1 MNLFMQGMR
10 RSGTTIVFDI
20 LSQDKRFDMY
30 YEPFSMGQ
38 KGALGGGSG
47 IQQFD
52 LMEKIRT
59 LRKSFIESR
68 GLSFSDGDFN
78 CGAPTNP
85 LLELETELP
94 AHCYQ
99 YLEYMIEQNEHTV
112 AKFTRM
118 YRKVSSLK
126 ELDPHGKFI
135 LLVRHPQEVV
145 SSYMYG
151 RDQRRLEK
159 FPDREKFFNTCDAMN
174 PWKSLDFFKGIIEQE
189 NLQHLSDMPN
199 WKRYLMLWKYTF
211 DKSYKDAEKAFGAN
225 FMVCQHEKIIENPR
239 QAVLDI
245 YKHIEI
251 SPDESV
257 IEWAEKNVRK
267 TKKECYKY
275 DPRGKRLIKRWSLV
289 RVLI

>member
-30 YEPFSMGQ
+30 DEPFSMGH

-68 GLSFSDGDFN
+68 GQESFSDGDFN

-174 PWKSLDFFKGIIEQE
+174 PWKNPGFFQRHYRTGE
-189 NLQHLSDMPN
+189 SPAF
-199 WKRYLMLWKYTF
+199 KRYAQLEALL
-211 DKSYKDAEKAFGAN
+211 
-225 FMVCQHEKIIENPR
+225 V
-239 QAVLDI
+239 AVEI
-245 YKHIEI
+245 YF
-251 SPDESV
+251 
-257 IEWAEKNVRK
+257 
-267 TKKECYKY
+267 
-275 DPRGKRLIKRWSLV
+275 
-289 RVLI
+289 